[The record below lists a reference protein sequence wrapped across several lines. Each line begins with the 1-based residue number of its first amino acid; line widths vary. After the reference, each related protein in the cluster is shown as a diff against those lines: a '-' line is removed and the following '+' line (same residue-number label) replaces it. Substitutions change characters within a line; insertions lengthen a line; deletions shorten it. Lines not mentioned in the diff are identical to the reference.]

1 MLIAIS
7 VEIHAAIVGGV
18 ISGGVVLLGVL
29 VAEGMRRRS
38 ARTEELRQATR
49 LVVIRYAIAMSYL
62 TETPPDEHGFSL
74 GSPGWEVYQEVFVA
88 LVGIDVASR
97 SKWSRRC
104 DDIRQA
110 REDLS
115 ARLHTAWYLYTTKK
129 AVVSMDQYM
138 SASGVV
144 ADLNRA
150 VFGERDTIDALL
162 DKYQRDGLPTT

>member
-1 MLIAIS
+1 M
-7 VEIHAAIVGGV
+7 VTAA
-18 ISGGVVLLGVL
+18 SL
-29 VAEGMRRRS
+29 AEGLRRRS
-38 ARTEELRQATR
+38 ARTQELRQATR
-49 LVVIRYAIAMSYL
+49 VVVIRYAIAMSYL

-97 SKWSRRC
+97 SKWRRRR
-104 DDIRQA
+104 DDIRRA

-115 ARLHTAWYLYTTKK
+115 ARLHTAWYLHTTKK
-129 AVVSMDQYM
+129 AVVSMDQYR

-150 VFGERDTIDALL
+150 VFGERDTIDAVL
-162 DKYQRDGLPTT
+162 DRYQKDGLPTT